1 MLTFTMRIGRALA
14 LDPLLFEEVEA
25 DTGST
30 WQALTLV
37 LLSSLALGIG
47 ASGGLAPSAL
57 LVEAA
62 TGLVAWLAWALMTY
76 YVGTRILPTKDTSAT
91 PGELLRTLGFSSAP
105 GLLCVLFLVRPFR
118 AAIFV
123 LVAVWALATMVI
135 AIRQALDFTSTARAI
150 GVCVVGWGLMLA
162 ALAALG
168 VIWPPAL
175 G

>member
-1 MLTFTMRIGRALA
+1 MLTFTLRIGRALA

-25 DTGST
+25 DSSST

-47 ASGGLAPSAL
+47 ASGGLAPGAL
-57 LVEAA
+57 LVEGA
-62 TGLVAWLAWALMTY
+62 TGLAAWLAWALITY
-76 YVGTRILPTKDTSAT
+76 YVGTRLLPTKDTSAT

-105 GLLCVLFLVRPFR
+105 GLLCLLFVVRPFR
-118 AAIFV
+118 AAIFA
-123 LVAVWALATMVI
+123 LVAVWALATMVV